1 MNFKIDQTYIVFS
14 NFAEE
19 IGAGVLDDLH
29 HQRETIQRSRAR
41 VNVSLNSRLEA
52 LLFQYRT
59 YLHKIYDRTILVVVW
74 RAKNSYRLL
83 HVHVFLSVT
92 RHEWNAGEKF
102 EGFIQYDEKVVQLS
116 KYYLQHTIQLLHL

>member
-1 MNFKIDQTYIVFS
+1 MFS

-59 YLHKIYDRTILVVVW
+59 YLHKIYDRTILVVV
-74 RAKNSYRLL
+74 
-83 HVHVFLSVT
+83 
-92 RHEWNAGEKF
+92 
-102 EGFIQYDEKVVQLS
+102 
-116 KYYLQHTIQLLHL
+116 